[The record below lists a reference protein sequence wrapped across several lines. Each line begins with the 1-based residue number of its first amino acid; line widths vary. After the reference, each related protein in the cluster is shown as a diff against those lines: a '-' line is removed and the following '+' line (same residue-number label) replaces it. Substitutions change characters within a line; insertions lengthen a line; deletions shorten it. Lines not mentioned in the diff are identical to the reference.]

1 MQLQSEVDPYDD
13 PALYQITP
21 ISPMKKYK
29 KVCRLIDLYALPI
42 TLRYKTEKRFYTN
55 YGACTSIT
63 LILVMLSFFASS
75 LISMLNDLQT
85 TETI

>member
-1 MQLQSEVDPYDD
+1 MQLHHEIDPYDD
-13 PALYQITP
+13 PCLYTITP

-29 KVCRLIDLYALPI
+29 KICRLIDLYALPI

-63 LILVMLSFFASS
+63 LILVMLGFFASY
-75 LISMLNDLQT
+75 LITMLAD
-85 TETI
+85 